1 MPIAYTCINECFID
15 SKEQVVSMAIGN
27 GTRSIIQHETRI
39 ELRSRIAFGLIIV
52 AVCILVCCTQSL
64 QAFAVE
70 TGTMQE
76 SQDSATATTITQDL
90 QVAPLLTT
98 QAGEIA
104 SGTSGTCKWV
114 IDKNGFLTVSPKS
127 GSSGALGTW
136 TSYST
141 GAPWASYSTKIKAVR
156 FEGTIEA
163 KSCQGM
169 FYGCDSLAFADL
181 SNLDTSKAT
190 NMRNM
195 FRNDKALTF
204 VDLSSFDTSEVLDM
218 SSMFDGCTN
227 LISVNLSSFD
237 VSKVVVF
244 NYMFDGCQSLKYLD
258 LSSFSPKNA
267 DHMSGMF
274 VGCELLRTIYVSELW
289 TTGTLVSSSNM
300 FKDCVSLCGGNGTS
314 YSMAHLDAQY
324 ARVDAGGK
332 PGYLSMRY
340 NSGLGIS
347 SDKRLSGDTALDTMN
362 AIVDEGTFANNDVVV
377 LTTAD
382 GYWDALTAAGLA
394 GQPIAPVLM
403 TDGKTLSKQTE
414 KQLAKLKPS
423 AIIVCGGKMAV
434 SESVATAAGKAA
446 GGAFVDRCAGDTATG
461 TAVAIYKKGKEIGG
475 TWSSIAFICT
485 NDGYW
490 DALAAAPISYSAH
503 MPIFL
508 TEGKSAISKET
519 INAMKDGGIMGAYI
533 VGGEAAIDSS
543 VVKQLEGAGII
554 VKGRLWGDTAIE
566 TSEQVAAY
574 GQQWHT
580 LTSDKMGLATSGGY
594 WDALAGAALC
604 GKNGSVLLLV
614 DGPSAHSITS
624 FVSSNRNQIKSFYV
638 FGGKAAISEATEK
651 EALKAAK

>member
-15 SKEQVVSMAIGN
+15 SNEQVVSMAIGN

-39 ELRSRIAFGLIIV
+39 ELRSRIAFGLIIA
-52 AVCILVCCTQSL
+52 AVCILVCFTQPF

-76 SQDSATATTITQDL
+76 SQDPATPTTITQDL

-127 GSSGALGTW
+127 GSSGTLGIW
-136 TSYST
+136 TSYLT
-141 GAPWASYSTKIKAVR
+141 GAPWASYSTKIKAVH
-156 FEGTIEA
+156 FVGTIEA
-163 KSCQGM
+163 ESCQGM
-169 FYGCDSLAFADL
+169 FYGCDSLVFADL

-227 LISVNLSSFD
+227 LISVNL
-237 VSKVVVF
+237 
-244 NYMFDGCQSLKYLD
+244 
-258 LSSFSPKNA
+258 
-267 DHMSGMF
+267 
-274 VGCELLRTIYVSELW
+274 
-289 TTGTLVSSSNM
+289 SSSNM